1 MHKVDRADVHEAEST
16 YEKAV
21 KAELAREYDQA
32 FRLYVKSAELYL
44 HLSRLSKANDKDESR
59 WKGNAGKALQR
70 AEKIKAFIEK
80 SNSVPGSIAASS
92 ADLSTSTI
100 SELRLTPIGIDHFS
114 RQQQFNVLKKGEYVN
129 GLVFPLWDE
138 PLPVPSG
145 LSSISQYQDFDGQPK
160 LSPEQSKVAPVWRRP
175 QEYLN
180 TTSLSYNRP
189 RGGILPQ
196 DILQHIVTDCSV
208 CASISVCLEHARR
221 FGSSLAE
228 SAVYHLAERTRTEVV
243 TDLQSVDLLG
253 GYDIKIFSNG
263 AWRRIVI
270 DDKLPYHPIDGTLMC
285 MSVLSST
292 DGHSRLLRTWPS
304 ILEKGYMKLMGG
316 YDFPGSNS
324 SIDLHAIA
332 GWIPEHIEIKGSRF
346 EREKTWDRVMSGFK
360 NGHCLVTLGTGTRSN
375 VVWEGVEVLASHSYA
390 VIDVD
395 ESEGIRT
402 LAVLDT
408 WVKPGQESQRK
419 QSKTLRMSWSDVL
432 NVFDGIYLSWDPA
445 RWSQVLTFHG
455 MWKRSGFN
463 EESSTRH
470 LYLKFENRKE
480 TSEEVWILL
489 TRHVVD
495 SSQTSEFISLKVEI
509 EDELRSYS
517 KAVDQ
522 ATIAAKGTYTNSTH
536 VLVKTQIPS
545 SQTSGVLS
553 IFTSYEGDS
562 TEIGFTVTV
571 YAGPNLTVAWDQEVR
586 KPLFTNRIDGVLTS
600 KNAGGN
606 CTYPSF
612 MFNPQYHLRISPSR
626 NIASMSRGTKTKV
639 ALTMQTSRD
648 IPVNIAL
655 VWSQGERIDE
665 LVEKELAA
673 SSGAY
678 NYGLARVVK
687 DLAPGDYTMVLS
699 AFEPRHMG
707 HFSLKI
713 ECSDSFE
720 VKTIAQEDAGM
731 YTTVIRGAWT
741 PQTARG
747 GPTSEGYSRN
757 PVFEIDVPSLTQL
770 KIRLQLLRPST
781 SSLNVTI
788 FPASPNGSL
797 GRHIVTSGAYNDA
810 ISGVVTPQT
819 IISAGKYWAVPSTYN
834 PGVEAEF
841 QLIVYSKISGVRVSE
856 RGGNSRGNF

>member
-1 MHKVDRADVHEAEST
+1 MHKVDRVDVHEAEST

-21 KAELAREYDQA
+21 KAELAREYDRA

-70 AEKIKAFIEK
+70 AEKIKAFVEK

-360 NGHCLVTLGTGTRSN
+360 NGTRSN

-419 QSKTLRMSWSDVL
+419 QSIETLRMSWSDVL

-522 ATIAAKGTYTNSTH
+522 ATIAAK
-536 VLVKTQIPS
+536 VKTQIPS

-687 DLAPGDYTMVLS
+687 DLA
-699 AFEPRHMG
+699 H
-707 HFSLKI
+707 
-713 ECSDSFE
+713 SFE

-770 KIRLQLLRPST
+770 K
-781 SSLNVTI
+781 
-788 FPASPNGSL
+788 
-797 GRHIVTSGAYNDA
+797 HIVTSGAYNDA